1 MAQVESKSRAT
12 SSTDDRKEVLKRIKD
27 EGVEFL
33 LLWFTDLEGHLK
45 SFAVTPSE
53 MEAALDDGMGF
64 DGSSITGF
72 NAIEESD
79 MVAIPD
85 PRTFQ
90 LMPWRE
96 GETKVARMICDVVTP
111 DGAPYD
117 GDPRFVLRRA
127 LDRMKEMGFD
137 TFNIGPELEYFL
149 FKDSKGTET
158 LDEGGY
164 FAMTT
169 MDAAGELRQETVRAL
184 EGMGI
189 PIEYVHH
196 EVGPSQHEIDMRFAP
211 ALEMADHTITY
222 RLIVKEIAKKAGFH
236 ATFMPKP
243 IFGENGSGMHTH
255 MSLFTD
261 GRNQFFDADD
271 KWHLSDV
278 GKAFIA
284 GQLRH
289 AREISAIF
297 AQWVNSYKR
306 LVPGYEAPVYV
317 AWSQRNRSAL
327 IRIPL
332 YKPGSE
338 EATRAEIRC
347 PDPACNPYLTFAALL
362 HAGLEGIE
370 KGYELPEPMETN
382 LYHLTPEQRRERGI
396 VSLPETL
403 GEAIDELSGVRAGA
417 QDAGTAHLRPVR
429 RAEAQGVGRLPG
441 AADAVGARALPA
453 GPLVNPPKSRENVA
467 SPAPPCGGWDELT
480 ADCELRLQLVVVL
493 GPLEKRANRLALDVQ
508 SDDAAGAVDLLN
520 RLCRHEPA
528 AAREEA
534 RTHRESVRRVTRASV
549 HGALDPADDLPP
561 CVRDQIADRLAKVG
575 EHRDGLAQGWK
586 RTHQLSAFWVA
597 ARKNFVSDSRF
608 VG

>member
-1 MAQVESKSRAT
+1 MAQVESKPRAT
-12 SSTDDRKEVLKRIKD
+12 SDPEARKRVLKRIED

-33 LLWFTDLEGHLK
+33 LLWFTDIEGHLK

-85 PRTFQ
+85 PETFP
-90 LMPWRE
+90 LMPWKE

-111 DGAPYD
+111 DGEPYE
-117 GDPRFVLRRA
+117 GDPRYVLRRS
-127 LDRMKEMGFD
+127 LERMQTMGFD
-137 TFNIGPELEYFL
+137 TFNVGPELEYFL
-149 FKDSKGTET
+149 FKDDQGTET

-169 MDAAGELRQETVRAL
+169 MDAASELRQETVRAL
-184 EGMGI
+184 ETVGI

-211 ALEMADHTITY
+211 ALTMADHTVTY

-255 MSLFTD
+255 LSLFTD
-261 GRNQFFDADD
+261 GRNAFFDGDD
-271 KWHLSDV
+271 QWHLSEV

-289 AREISAIF
+289 AREISAVF

-332 YKPGSE
+332 VQ
-338 EATRAEIRC
+338 
-347 PDPACNPYLTFAALL
+347 
-362 HAGLEGIE
+362 AGLGA
-370 KGYELPEPMETN
+370 GDARRDPLSRSGLQPLPD
-382 LYHLTPEQRRERGI
+382 LRDAAARGAR
-396 VSLPETL
+396 
-403 GEAIDELSGVRAGA
+403 GDRAGLRA
-417 QDAGTAHLRPVR
+417 ARADGDEPLPPDAGAAARARDRLAARDAWRGDRRARRLRACAQGARAAHLRPLR
-429 RAEAQGVGRLPG
+429 RAEAQGVGRLPRAAHRLG
-441 AADAVGARALPA
+441 AGALP
-453 GPLVNPPKSRENVA
+453 VRS
-467 SPAPPCGGWDELT
+467 
-480 ADCELRLQLVVVL
+480 
-493 GPLEKRANRLALDVQ
+493 LA
-508 SDDAAGAVDLLN
+508 
-520 RLCRHEPA
+520 
-528 AAREEA
+528 
-534 RTHRESVRRVTRASV
+534 
-549 HGALDPADDLPP
+549 
-561 CVRDQIADRLAKVG
+561 
-575 EHRDGLAQGWK
+575 
-586 RTHQLSAFWVA
+586 
-597 ARKNFVSDSRF
+597 
-608 VG
+608 

>member
-1 MAQVESKSRAT
+1 MAQAETRARAT
-12 SSTDDRKEVLKRIKD
+12 SSTEDRQQALKRIQD

-45 SFAVTPSE
+45 SFAVTPAE
-53 MEAALDDGMGF
+53 IEEALNDGMGF

-85 PRTFQ
+85 PATFQ

-111 DGAPYD
+111 DGDPYD
-117 GDPRFVLRRA
+117 GDPRYVLRRA
-127 LDRMKEMGFD
+127 LERMKDMGFD
-137 TFNIGPELEYFL
+137 TFNVGPELEYFL
-149 FKDSKGTET
+149 FKDSNGTET

-184 EGMGI
+184 ESMGI

-211 ALEMADHTITY
+211 ALDMADHTITY

-255 MSLFTD
+255 QSLFAD
-261 GRNQFFDADD
+261 GRNAFFDADD
-271 KWHLSDV
+271 KWHLSDT

-289 AREISAIF
+289 AREIAGVF

-338 EATRAEIRC
+338 QATRAEIRC

-370 KGYELPEPMETN
+370 HGYELPEPMETN
-382 LYHLTPEQRRERGI
+382 LYHLTAEQRRERGI

-403 GEAIDELSGVRAGA
+403 GEAIDELA
-417 QDAGTAHLRPVR
+417 QSELAKKAL
-429 RAEAQGVGRLPG
+429 GRHIFDRYVELK
-441 AADAVGARALPA
+441 R
-453 GPLVNPPKSRENVA
+453 KE
-467 SPAPPCGGWDELT
+467 WDEYRVQLT
-480 ADCELRLQLVVVL
+480 SWELERYLPVL
-493 GPLEKRANRLALDVQ
+493 
-508 SDDAAGAVDLLN
+508 
-520 RLCRHEPA
+520 
-528 AAREEA
+528 
-534 RTHRESVRRVTRASV
+534 
-549 HGALDPADDLPP
+549 
-561 CVRDQIADRLAKVG
+561 
-575 EHRDGLAQGWK
+575 
-586 RTHQLSAFWVA
+586 
-597 ARKNFVSDSRF
+597 
-608 VG
+608 